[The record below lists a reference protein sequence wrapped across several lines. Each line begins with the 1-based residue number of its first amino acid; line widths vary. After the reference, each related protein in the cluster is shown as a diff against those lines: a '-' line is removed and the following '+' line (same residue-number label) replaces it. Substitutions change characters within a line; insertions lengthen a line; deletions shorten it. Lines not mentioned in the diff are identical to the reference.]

1 MNFCCC
7 CFCCCWCWCW
17 WQTRFSGQMAVTTS
31 IEVLPTHHNLLMNDS
46 SKDCHCI
53 VPPSCPSLP
62 FPPSGLLPS
71 AHQSPSP
78 PAAKLTR
85 LGVLHHSL
93 RIINGQ
99 MTCAF
104 ITTKFL
110 IIIIIIIMI
119 SSRAVTHDSTGGTA
133 TKSIRP

>member
-1 MNFCCC
+1 MIVVKI
-7 CFCCCWCWCW
+7 
-17 WQTRFSGQMAVTTS
+17 VTAS
-31 IEVLPTHHNLLMNDS
+31 SLP
-46 SKDCHCI
+46 
-53 VPPSCPSLP
+53 PFPSL
-62 FPPSGLLPS
+62 PSGLLPS

-85 LGVLHHSL
+85 LGGVLHHSL

-110 IIIIIIIMI
+110 IIIIKIIMI